1 MPTIRDLTAAIRQRP
16 GIEAVVVL
24 GRDGLLIDSQS
35 ATGGFD
41 AEGLAAR
48 VPGIVAAA
56 DDIGTATDKGEMRI
70 ALVEHEHGYA
80 VVSSVGDDALLCVL
94 TTPAADLGS
103 LLYDV
108 RRHRDSIARLFQG

>member
-1 MPTIRDLTAAIRQRP
+1 MPTIRDLTVAIRQRP

-35 ATGGFD
+35 APGLD

-48 VPGIVAAA
+48 VPGIVASA
-56 DDIGTATDKGEMRI
+56 DEIGGTTSKGAMRI
-70 ALVEHEHGYA
+70 ALIEHENGYA

-94 TTPAADLGS
+94 TAQTADLGG

-108 RRHRDSIARLFQG
+108 RRHRESISRLF

>member
-1 MPTIRDLTAAIRQRP
+1 
-16 GIEAVVVL
+16 VVVL
-24 GRDGLLIDSQS
+24 GRDGLLIDSQG
-35 ATGGFD
+35 TLNLD

-56 DDIGTATDKGEMRI
+56 DEIGTTSGRGTMRI
-70 ALVEHEHGYA
+70 AVIEQEEGYA

-94 TTPAADLGS
+94 TTRAADLGS

-108 RRHRDSIARLFQG
+108 RRHRESIARLF

>member
-1 MPTIRDLTAAIRQRP
+1 MPTIRDLTVAIRQRP

-35 ATGGFD
+35 TISLD

-48 VPGIVAAA
+48 VPGIVASA
-56 DDIGTATDKGEMRI
+56 DEIGQTVGNGSALM
-70 ALVEHEHGYA
+70 ALVEHETGYA
-80 VVSSVGDDALLCVL
+80 VVSSVGDDALLCVI
-94 TTPAADLGS
+94 TSRSADLGT

-108 RRHRDSIARLFQG
+108 RRHRELIARLF

>member
-1 MPTIRDLTAAIRQRP
+1 MPTIRDLTAAIRTRT

-35 ATGGFD
+35 APGLD
-41 AEGLAAR
+41 ADDLAAR
-48 VPGIVAAA
+48 VPGIVASA
-56 DDIGTATDKGEMRI
+56 DEIGGTTARGSMRI
-70 ALVEHEHGYA
+70 ALIEHENGYA

-94 TTPAADLGS
+94 TSRDADLGV

-108 RRHRDSIARLFQG
+108 RRHRESIARLF

>member
-1 MPTIRDLTAAIRQRP
+1 MPTIRDLTVAIRQRA

-24 GRDGLLIDSQS
+24 GRDGLLIDSQGS
-35 ATGGFD
+35 LNLD

-56 DDIGTATDKGEMRI
+56 DEIGTTAGRGSMRI
-70 ALVEHEHGYA
+70 AVIEQENGYA
-80 VVSSVGDDALLCVL
+80 VISSVGDDALLCVL
-94 TTPAADLGS
+94 TSRAADLGS

-108 RRHRDSIARLFQG
+108 RRHRESIARLF

>member
-1 MPTIRDLTAAIRQRP
+1 MPTIRDLTVAIRQRE

-35 ATGGFD
+35 GSNLD

-48 VPGIVAAA
+48 VPGIVASA
-56 DDIGTATDKGEMRI
+56 DEIGMTTGHGATLMAIIEQ
-70 ALVEHEHGYA
+70 ENGYA

-94 TTPAADLGS
+94 TSRSADLGS

-108 RRHRDSIARLFQG
+108 RRHRESIARLF

>member
-1 MPTIRDLTAAIRQRP
+1 MPTIRDLTVAIRQRA

-24 GRDGLLIDSQS
+24 GRDGLLIDSQG
-35 ATGGFD
+35 TLNLD

-56 DDIGTATDKGEMRI
+56 DEIGTTSGRGTMRI
-70 ALVEHEHGYA
+70 AVIEQEEGYA

-94 TTPAADLGS
+94 TTRAADLGS

-108 RRHRDSIARLFQG
+108 RRHRESIARLF

>member
-1 MPTIRDLTAAIRQRP
+1 MPTIRDLTVAIRQRP

-35 ATGGFD
+35 TIDLD

-48 VPGIVAAA
+48 VPGIVASA
-56 DDIGTATDKGEMRI
+56 DEIGATTDRGGMLMAVIEQ
-70 ALVEHEHGYA
+70 ENGYA
-80 VVSSVGDDALLCVL
+80 VISSVGDDALLCVL
-94 TTPAADLGS
+94 TSRTADLGS

-108 RRHRDSIARLFQG
+108 RRHRESIARLF

>member
-1 MPTIRDLTAAIRQRP
+1 MPTIRDLTVAIRRRP
-16 GIEAVVVL
+16 GIQAVVVL

-35 ATGGFD
+35 TVDLD

-56 DDIGTATDKGEMRI
+56 DEIGDATGKGAMRI
-70 ALVEHEHGYA
+70 ALIEQEGGYA
-80 VVSSVGDDALLCVL
+80 VVSSVGDDALMCVL
-94 TTPAADLGS
+94 TTHEADLGS

-108 RRHRDSIARLFQG
+108 RRHRESIAKLF

>member
-1 MPTIRDLTAAIRQRP
+1 MPTIRDLTVAIRQRP

-35 ATGGFD
+35 AVEID

-48 VPGIVAAA
+48 VPSIVASA
-56 DDIGTATDKGEMRI
+56 DEIGNTTGKGSSRI
-70 ALVEHEHGYA
+70 ALVEHENGY
-80 VVSSVGDDALLCVL
+80 VIVSSVGDDALLCVL
-94 TTPAADLGS
+94 ASKTADLGS

-108 RRHRDSIARLFQG
+108 RRHRESIARLF

>member
-1 MPTIRDLTAAIRQRP
+1 MPTIRDLTVAIRQRP

-35 ATGGFD
+35 TMEID

-48 VPGIVAAA
+48 VPGIVASA
-56 DDIGTATDKGEMRI
+56 DEIGTTTGKGSARI
-70 ALVEHEHGYA
+70 ALVEHENGYA
-80 VVSSVGDDALLCVL
+80 LISSIGDDALLCVL
-94 TTPAADLGS
+94 TSRTADLGS

-108 RRHRDSIARLFQG
+108 RRHRESIARLF

>member
-1 MPTIRDLTAAIRQRP
+1 MPTIRDLTVAIRQRP

-35 ATGGFD
+35 TIALD

-48 VPGIVAAA
+48 VPGIVASA
-56 DDIGTATDKGEMRI
+56 DEIGATTNRGTLRMAVIEQ
-70 ALVEHEHGYA
+70 ENGYA
-80 VVSSVGDDALLCVL
+80 VISAVGDDALLCVL
-94 TTPAADLGS
+94 TTKTADLGS

-108 RRHRDSIARLFQG
+108 RRHHESIARLF

>member
-1 MPTIRDLTAAIRQRP
+1 MPTIRDLTVAIRQRA

-24 GRDGLLIDSQS
+24 GRDGLLIDSQ
-35 ATGGFD
+35 GPLNID

-56 DDIGTATDKGEMRI
+56 DEIGTTSGRGTMRI
-70 ALVEHEHGYA
+70 AVIEQENGYA

-94 TTPAADLGS
+94 TTRAADLGS

-108 RRHRDSIARLFQG
+108 RRHRESIARLF

>member
-1 MPTIRDLTAAIRQRP
+1 MPTIRDLTVAIRQRP

-35 ATGGFD
+35 IVPLD

-48 VPGIVAAA
+48 VPGIVASA
-56 DDIGTATDKGEMRI
+56 DEIGATTGRGPLRI
-70 ALVEHEHGYA
+70 AVIEQENGYA
-80 VVSSVGDDALLCVL
+80 IVSSVGDDALLCVL
-94 TTPAADLGS
+94 ATRTADLGS

-108 RRHRDSIARLFQG
+108 RRHRESIARLF

>member
-1 MPTIRDLTAAIRQRP
+1 MPTIRDLTVAIRQRS

-24 GRDGLLIDSQS
+24 GRDGLLIDSQGTL
-35 ATGGFD
+35 ALD

-56 DDIGTATDKGEMRI
+56 DEIGTSTGRGTMRI
-70 ALVEHEHGYA
+70 AIIEQESGYA
-80 VVSSVGDDALLCVL
+80 LVSVVGQDALLCVL
-94 TTPAADLGS
+94 TTRTADLGT

-108 RRHRDSIARLFQG
+108 RRHRESIARLF

>member
-1 MPTIRDLTAAIRQRP
+1 MPTIRDLTVAIRQRA

-24 GRDGLLIDSQS
+24 GRDGLLIDSQG
-35 ATGGFD
+35 TLNLD

-56 DDIGTATDKGEMRI
+56 DEIGTTSGRGTMRI
-70 ALVEHEHGYA
+70 AVIEQENGYA

-94 TTPAADLGS
+94 TTRAADLGS

-108 RRHRDSIARLFQG
+108 RRHREPIARLF

>member
-1 MPTIRDLTAAIRQRP
+1 MPTIRDLTVAIRRRP

-35 ATGGFD
+35 TMDLD

-48 VPGIVAAA
+48 VPGIVASA
-56 DDIGTATDKGEMRI
+56 DEIGVTTGKGPMRI
-70 ALVEHEHGYA
+70 ALIEQENGFA
-80 VVSSVGDDALLCVL
+80 IVSSVGDDALLCVL

-103 LLYDV
+103 LLYEV
-108 RRHRDSIARLFQG
+108 RRHRESIARLF

>member
-1 MPTIRDLTAAIRQRP
+1 MPTIRDLTVAIRQRP

-35 ATGGFD
+35 TAALD

-48 VPGIVAAA
+48 VPGIVASA
-56 DDIGTATDKGEMRI
+56 DDIGMTTARGAMRI
-70 ALVEHEHGYA
+70 ALMEHETGYA
-80 VVSSVGDDALLCVL
+80 IISSVGDDALLCVL
-94 TTPAADLGS
+94 TSPTADLGS

-108 RRHRDSIARLFQG
+108 RRHRESIARLF

>member
-1 MPTIRDLTAAIRQRP
+1 MPTIRDLTVAIRQRP

-35 ATGGFD
+35 TIELD

-48 VPGIVAAA
+48 VPGIVASA
-56 DDIGTATDKGEMRI
+56 DEIGLTTGKGSARI
-70 ALVEHEHGYA
+70 ALVEHENGYA
-80 VVSSVGDDALLCVL
+80 VISSIGDDALLCVL
-94 TTPAADLGS
+94 TSRTADLGS

-108 RRHRDSIARLFQG
+108 RRHRESIARLF

>member
-1 MPTIRDLTAAIRQRP
+1 MPTIRDLTVAIRRRP

-35 ATGGFD
+35 TTELD
-41 AEGLAAR
+41 SEGLAAR

-56 DDIGTATDKGEMRI
+56 DEIGITTGKGAMRI
-70 ALVEHEHGYA
+70 ALVEHESGYA
-80 VVSSVGDDALLCVL
+80 VISSVGDDALMCVL
-94 TTPAADLGS
+94 TTHSADLGS

-108 RRHRDSIARLFQG
+108 RRHRESISRLF

>member
-1 MPTIRDLTAAIRQRP
+1 MPTIRDLTVAIRQRA

-24 GRDGLLIDSQS
+24 GRDGLLIDSQG
-35 ATGGFD
+35 TLDLD

-56 DDIGTATDKGEMRI
+56 DEIGTTSGRGTMRI
-70 ALVEHEHGYA
+70 AVIEQENGYA

-94 TTPAADLGS
+94 TTRAADLGS

-108 RRHRDSIARLFQG
+108 RRHRESIARLF